1 MISMRQPLISMRLPL
16 AILLASMMLSGCTVH
31 QSIGKSTGAF
41 LDPVSGP
48 DFVHIANDQ
57 WNHSNALVYFYRPH
71 SQWAA
76 DELESPSVYID
87 DRHYFN
93 LRDGSFTWLEVKPG
107 ERHIKMRRPLL
118 GLEGLNDMNLSLIVD
133 AALQTRAGEIYY
145 LRYSE
150 ISTPEQPYPGLD
162 PEDPLA
168 SGDLQLVN
176 RDVAMA
182 DGELVATHFL
192 NSDML
197 APNEAA
203 RSIVR
208 ANEDD
213 DYRRDMARLEV
224 ERDEELARLEKEGK
238 VNAAPWYWPFG
249 GGPDKPLKADR
260 EMAKRER
267 AYAQLEQRREQQDE
281 QNASSWWPF

>member
-1 MISMRQPLISMRLPL
+1 MIRMRLPL
-16 AILLASMMLSGCTVH
+16 AILLATMTLSGCTVY

-48 DFVHIANDQ
+48 DFVHIADER
-57 WNHSNALVYFYRPH
+57 WNHNNALVYFYRPH

-76 DELESPSVYID
+76 DEIESPSVYID
-87 DRHYFN
+87 DRQYFN
-93 LRDGSFTWLEVKPG
+93 IRDGSFTWLEVKPG
-107 ERHIKMRRPLL
+107 ERQIAMRRPLL

-133 AALQTRAGEIYY
+133 ATLTTQAGEIYY

-150 ISTPEQPYPGLD
+150 ISAPASPYPGLA

-168 SGDLQLVN
+168 SDDLQLVT
-176 RDVAMA
+176 RSVAMG

-197 APNEAA
+197 APNHAA
-203 RSIVR
+203 RSITR

-213 DYRRDMARLEV
+213 DYRRDMARLKNEREEEV
-224 ERDEELARLEKEGK
+224 AKLEEQGK
-238 VNAAPWYWPFG
+238 VSVAPWYWPFG
-249 GGPDKPLKADR
+249 GGPEKPLETDR
-260 EMAKRER
+260 EITRREQ
-267 AYAQLEQRREQQDE
+267 AYAQLERRREQQDE
-281 QNASSWWPF
+281 QGSSSWWPF